1 MSERKYTPEFK
12 KESVLMVIE
21 QGYSAKQAAK
31 SVGVPYNTFIG
42 WVKEYKQYKE
52 SAFPGKGRLR
62 PEEDEICRL
71 KKQVADLKEENEIL
85 KQAAAIFARPRK

>member
-12 KESVLMVIE
+12 KESVLLVTE

-31 SVGVPYNTFIG
+31 SVDVPYNTFIG
-42 WVKEYKQYKE
+42 WVKKYKQYKE

-62 PEEDEICRL
+62 PSLRDLGSNCGSGNERSGETCRI
-71 KKQVADLKEENEIL
+71 V
-85 KQAAAIFARPRK
+85 P

>member
-62 PEEDEICRL
+62 PEEDEIRRL

>member
-42 WVKEYKQYKE
+42 WVKEYWQYKE
-52 SAFPGKGRLR
+52 SAFPGKCRLR
-62 PEEDEICRL
+62 PEEDEIRRL